1 MSQMFL
7 NVVSTFKGDGIQ
19 QANRQLSTF
28 GKQTSSFGSI
38 LGKAATALAS
48 FGLAAKAIQFSRE
61 SITAARDLERNLFA
75 LDTIFTDLAPGMRQF
90 AIDAENLGLS
100 QSKAAKASTFIGS
113 VLKQSGF
120 AMEDVA
126 KETKNLVELGTDLA
140 ALYGYDVQ
148 EALLGMTALFR
159 GEYDPIEKFG
169 VAMKQ
174 AEINAELAAR
184 GQNNLEGAARRN
196 AEQTVRLE
204 LLYQRANDAMGA
216 FTAQSGSLYTEQK
229 KLGATFENLQA
240 QLGTALLPAIVG
252 VNEELRLMLKEATP
266 GLIEIFEALADGLE
280 ALLGIFRDAMDP
292 TTDLGESFAAL
303 GIQFNSLWNTL
314 FGRDFNIAQ
323 IFEAGAYA
331 LGIFIDLIHDL
342 LLFVENTT
350 IGFQVMGEQI
360 GLLLSGKF
368 QELLE
373 FDAAGEIRKR
383 IDFKDTINT
392 NQLALSQYKAEWEK
406 TRSLELNKH
415 TTEIQK
421 TADAWERAL
430 RAKFNYT
437 RPSGLPGSPDAIE
450 RWLANQGGAIPPG
463 GLGGTGGTGGSGS
476 GGTGGS
482 GGGSSA
488 VVKEVLSPIQQ
499 LNKTLTL
506 SRKQA
511 EKQSDLLGKGL
522 AQGVVDNIL
531 SMSKP
536 VKAANDIIKGLTKKN
551 GELSKKGVKE
561 VARLNSEYAAGI
573 EQVNQRAAAA
583 AQAANAA
590 AEEARRQAEELR
602 RAEEARIEGLNQLYA
617 NFLDTIKGT
626 FAGIRNAIQGA
637 FDITGLGGSTNA
649 IIRNMNKLLAKM
661 KSFSANV
668 KSLATMGLDPA
679 LLQQVIQAG
688 PVAGSRL
695 AAALVSGGAGALAS
709 INAGFGQ
716 VGSLASEI
724 AETGVRSLFDTQ
736 AQQNQYNITVTGGV
750 GSGATIGKAIVDA
763 IKDYERT
770 SGAVWQ
776 GA

>member
-19 QANRQLSTF
+19 QATRQLGAF
-28 GKQTSSFGSI
+28 GKQTSSFGAI
-38 LGKAATALAS
+38 LGKVGGALAS
-48 FGLAAKAIQFSRE
+48 FGLAAKSIQFSRE

-75 LDTIFTDLAPGMRQF
+75 LDKIFTDLAPGMRQF
-90 AIDAENLGLS
+90 TIDAENLGLS

-184 GQNNLEGAARRN
+184 GQDKLEGAARRN

-204 LLYQRANDAMGA
+204 LLYERAADAMGA

-229 KLGATFENLQA
+229 KLGATFENMQA

-252 VNEELRLMLKEATP
+252 VNEQLREMLVEATP
-266 GLIEIFEALADGLE
+266 GLIEIFNALAEGLE
-280 ALLGIFRDAMDP
+280 TLVGIFRDAMDP

-303 GIQFNSLWNTL
+303 GIQFNSLYKTI
-314 FGRDFNIAQ
+314 FGEDFNLSR
-323 IFEAGAYA
+323 IFEAGAVG

-342 LLFVENTT
+342 MRFIELVVIHLQVAGQAINDFFTNPVKFNNTNYVA
-350 IGFQVMGEQI
+350 IRE
-360 GLLLSGKF
+360 
-368 QELLE
+368 ELIAIA
-373 FDAAGEIRKR
+373 DGAKAIRMNAATATDGIKAMRESAERADEAKLDRLKEAINGVGVSARYSANEIRR
-383 IDFKDTINT
+383 MRE
-392 NQLALSQYKAEWEK
+392 QA
-406 TRSLELNKH
+406 
-415 TTEIQK
+415 
-421 TADAWERAL
+421 
-430 RAKFNYT
+430 
-437 RPSGLPGSPDAIE
+437 GLPA
-450 RWLANQGGAIPPG
+450 LAPVIATVVT
-463 GLGGTGGTGGSGS
+463 GGTGGTGT
-476 GGTGGS
+476 TGGGKAVAPIIS
-482 GGGSSA
+482 GLEAITNTMVFEGKKA
-488 VVKEVLSPIQQ
+488 D
-499 LNKTLTL
+499 
-506 SRKQA
+506 KQA
-511 EKQSDLLGKGL
+511 ELLGQGL
-522 AQGVVDNIL
+522 SQGLVNQIL
-531 SMSKP
+531 SSSKP
-536 VKAANDIIKGLTKKN
+536 IITANQTIKSTTTKAGNVAK
-551 GELSKKGVKE
+551 KE
-561 VARLNSEYAAGI
+561 VEKLNALFDGQIS
-573 EQVNQRAAAA
+573 QVNQRAAEA

-590 AEEARRQAEELR
+590 AQEAQRQAEELR
-602 RAEEARIEGLNQLYA
+602 RAEEARIEGLNQLYR

-661 KSFSANV
+661 KSFSENV

>member
-19 QANRQLSTF
+19 QATRQLGAF
-28 GKQTSSFGSI
+28 GKQTSSFGAI
-38 LGKAATALAS
+38 LGKVGGALAS
-48 FGLAAKAIQFSRE
+48 FGLAAKSIQFSRE

-75 LDTIFTDLAPGMRQF
+75 LDKIFTDLAPGMREF
-90 AIDAENLGLS
+90 AINAENLGLS

-174 AEINAELAAR
+174 QEINSELAAR
-184 GQNNLEGAARRN
+184 GQDKLEGAARRN

-204 LLYQRANDAMGA
+204 LLYERAADAMGA

-229 KLGATFENLQA
+229 KLGATFENMQA

-252 VNEELRLMLKEATP
+252 VNEELRIMLKEATP

-280 ALLGIFRDAMDP
+280 TLVGIFRDAMDP

-303 GIQFNSLWNTL
+303 GIQFNSLWNTI
-314 FGRDFNIAQ
+314 FGRDFNLSD
-323 IFEAGAYA
+323 IFEAGAVA

-342 LLFVENTT
+342 LLFVENTI

-360 GLLLSGKF
+360 NMLLSGQFKK
-368 QELLE
+368 LLT

-383 IDFKDTINT
+383 IDLKDTINA
-392 NQLALSQYKAEWEK
+392 NQLALKQYQAEWRK
-406 TRSLELNKH
+406 GQNAELDKH
-415 TTEIQK
+415 VSQIHK

-437 RPSGLPGSPDAIE
+437 RPAGLTGSADSMERQLARLGLRAPGAALPG
-450 RWLANQGGAIPPG
+450 LATDDDEEETGVAGGAGAKKRASLIQ
-463 GLGGTGGTGGSGS
+463 GLKQDAK
-476 GGTGGS
+476 
-482 GGGSSA
+482 A
-488 VVKEVLSPIQQ
+488 VRQVGKLMKVGLSEGLSEKIVGRGPKAATKQ
-499 LNKTLTL
+499 LAKIRKTAGAHATKLQGIFNKTAAGRAELD
-506 SRKQA
+506 RIQADADAKQNA
-511 EKQSDLLGKGL
+511 INKENDRIAQEL
-522 AQGVVDNIL
+522 AD
-531 SMSKP
+531 
-536 VKAANDIIKGLTKKN
+536 
-551 GELSKKGVKE
+551 KE
-561 VARLNSEYAAGI
+561 RARLE
-573 EQVNQRAAAA
+573 EQ
-583 AQAANAA
+583 
-590 AEEARRQAEELR
+590 ARVYQS
-602 RAEEARIEGLNQLYA
+602 
-617 NFLDTIKGT
+617 FLDSVKST
-626 FAGIRNAIQGA
+626 FAGIKNAIMGA

-649 IIRNMNKLLAKM
+649 IIRNMNKLLAKVRD
-661 KSFSANV
+661 FSKNI
-668 KSLATMGLDPA
+668 SQLATMGLDPA

-688 PVAGSRL
+688 PMAGSRI
-695 AAALVSGGAGALAS
+695 ASALVAGGAGALAT

-724 AETGVRSLFDTQ
+724 ATTGTQSLFGQTRQ
-736 AQQNQYNITVTGGV
+736 ETIYNINVSGGV